1 MNKTIVFQVFDWEKL
16 GKAECIGEVIMN
28 TNTILQESPNNA
40 SQKVQIPVWQLNLNT
55 ETDAWKDLHK
65 MTGTKDKVEQCFMTS
80 LFVHNSSLLTA
91 AGPDQ
96 CQLHAPGHQ
105 RDQRPPQLRLCWGPG
120 AEVRAGV
127 RTAASRP
134 HHRRVQGECLV

>member
-1 MNKTIVFQVFDWEKL
+1 MFYDIT
-16 GKAECIGEVIMN
+16 
-28 TNTILQESPNNA
+28 
-40 SQKVQIPVWQLNLNT
+40 
-55 ETDAWKDLHK
+55 
-65 MTGTKDKVEQCFMTS
+65 
-80 LFVHNSSLLTA
+80 LFVPNSSLLTA

-105 RDQRPPQLRLCWGPG
+105 RDQRPPQLRLSRGPG

-134 HHRRVQGECLV
+134 HHRRVQGECLTDQAYSASFTSA